1 MVDIQKHDY
10 YYNFI
15 ERYYN
20 RFYRRRNNNNDT
32 TKLSPPK
39 KENVKILRVYSRNTI
54 FSSNKNIVK
63 EMLIIHYQIMNSSDV
78 FHLSISLDNYNDII

>member
-1 MVDIQKHDY
+1 MIDIQKHDY

-15 ERYYN
+15 ERHYN
-20 RFYRRRNNNNDT
+20 RFYRRRNNDT
-32 TKLSPPK
+32 TKLPPPK

-54 FSSNKNIVK
+54 FSSNENIVK
-63 EMLIIHYQIMNSSDV
+63 EMLIIHYQITNSDSDV